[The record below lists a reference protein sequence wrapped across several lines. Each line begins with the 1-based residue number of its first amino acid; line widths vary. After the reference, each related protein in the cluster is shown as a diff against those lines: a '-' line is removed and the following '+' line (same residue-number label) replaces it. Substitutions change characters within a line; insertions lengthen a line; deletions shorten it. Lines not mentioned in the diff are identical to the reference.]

1 MTPFSLILT
10 AASVL
15 VAGILVAWLLLAGR
29 YSWHLVAKYLFR
41 RRIAWVSLLAVT
53 LCTSMVVVVRS
64 VMGGWLEM
72 FRESFHGL
80 TGDIVIEGNTL
91 SGFPFYEEIVERVER
106 LPEVEAA
113 VPTISTF
120 GLINIANLKSAGVQ
134 VMGFP
139 IEKIGQVHNFD
150 ESLHHQHKALLAEAD
165 DKDTPPVRA
174 QLLRRM
180 AQLPPTFDLRT
191 YVRVPLDTLPA
202 GVELGP
208 DAERF
213 HYDAKQRWLLYRGG
227 MDTEER
233 DRLLAASDDPVF
245 REAIRLL
252 YERTNDT
259 VLDYGRLARNARGD
273 VTRWP
278 GMIAGTGVLN
288 IKKNREGEQINR
300 HDGLYQMP
308 VKLTVMGMQPGSIS
322 VDMGEK
328 AEKNYWI
335 VDDSRTGVWQFDSN
349 TVYVPF
355 NVLQASL
362 GMERKDEGVRD
373 KVTGEPVV
381 EPARATDIHV
391 KVKDGVDLQVAKAG
405 IAAIVEDVF
414 NTHREEIDFY
424 GADPTV
430 ETWEEDKATFINA
443 IENET
448 VLVTFL
454 FGIISIVAIFLIF
467 CIFYM
472 IVAEKTKDIG
482 IIKSVGATS
491 TGVAGIFLGYGLAIG
506 IVGGG
511 AGLLFG
517 YLVVHNINWLHMKMG
532 ELLHVQVWN
541 PEIYA
546 FDDIPNKMDPFE
558 VTIIVGIAVIASVL
572 GALVPAIRAARM
584 NPVEALRWE

>member
-1 MTPFSLILT
+1 MSHFSIILT
-10 AASVL
+10 IASVFL
-15 VAGILVAWLLLAGR
+15 VGVLLAWLLLAGR

-91 SGFPFYEEIVERVER
+91 SGFPHYQEIVRRVEE

-113 VPTISTF
+113 VPTISAF
-120 GLINIANLKSAGVQ
+120 GLINIANLKSSGVQ
-134 VMGFP
+134 VIGFP
-139 IEKIGQVHNFD
+139 IEKIVKVHNFN

-165 DKDTPPVRA
+165 AKDTTPVRA
-174 QLLRRM
+174 ELLRRM
-180 AQLPPTFDLRT
+180 AKLPPTFDLRT
-191 YVRVPLDTLPA
+191 YVRVPLDALPA
-202 GVELGP
+202 GVDLGS

-213 HYDAKQRWLLYRGG
+213 RYDPERRWLLYRGVMG
-227 MDTEER
+227 AQER
-233 DRLLAASDDPVF
+233 DQLLAASADPVF
-245 REAIRLL
+245 QEAIRLL
-252 YERTNDT
+252 YERTNDA
-259 VLDYGRLARNARGD
+259 VYDYQRFARNARGD

-300 HDGLYQMP
+300 HEGLYQMP

-322 VDMGEK
+322 VDLGEK
-328 AEKNYWI
+328 AERNFWI
-335 VDDSRTGVWQFDSN
+335 VDDSRTGVWQFDSS

-355 NVLQASL
+355 DELQRLL
-362 GMERKDEGVRD
+362 GMEEKAATD
-373 KVTGEPVV
+373 KETGEAVT
-381 EPARATDIHV
+381 EPGRATDIHV
-391 KVKDGVDLQVAKAG
+391 KVKSGVDLQVAKG
-405 IAAIVEDVF
+405 KIAAIVEDVF
-414 NTHREEIDFY
+414 DSNRDAVEFY

-472 IVAEKTKDIG
+472 IVVEKTKDIG
-482 IIKSVGATS
+482 IIKSVGATAG
-491 TGVAGIFLGYGLAIG
+491 GVAGIFLGYGLAIG
-506 IVGGG
+506 LVGG
-511 AGLLFG
+511 ALGLLLS
-517 YLVVHNINWLHMKMG
+517 YLIVSNIN
-532 ELLHVQVWN
+532 LLHQKLGDLMGIQIWN
-541 PEIYA
+541 PEVYL
-546 FDDIPNKMDPFE
+546 FDSIPNTMNPRD
-558 VTIIVGIAVIASVL
+558 VAVITGAMIVASVV
-572 GALVPAIRAARM
+572 GALIPAMIAASKK
-584 NPVEALRWE
+584 PVDALRWE

>member
-1 MTPFSLILT
+1 MYKLHLIL
-10 AASVL
+10 
-15 VAGILVAWLLLAGR
+15 
-29 YSWHLVAKYLFR
+29 KYLLK
-41 RRIAWVSLLAVT
+41 RRIAWVSLVAVM
-53 LCTSMVVVVRS
+53 LCTTMVVVVRS

-91 SGFPFYEEIVERVER
+91 SGFPYYEEIVNRVEQ

-113 VPTISTF
+113 VPTIYTF
-120 GLINIANLKSAGVQ
+120 GLINIANLKSDGVQ
-134 VMGFP
+134 VIGYP
-139 IEKIGQVHNFD
+139 IEKISRVHNFD

-165 DKDTPPVRA
+165 APGTPPARA
-174 QLLRRM
+174 ELLRRT

-191 YVRVPLDTLPA
+191 YARVPLDALPA
-202 GVELGP
+202 GVDLGP

-213 HYDAKQRWLLYRGG
+213 RYDPERRWLIYRGT
-227 MDTEER
+227 MSVEER
-233 DRLLAASDDPVF
+233 DRLLAASQDPAF
-245 REAIRLL
+245 TEAVRLL
-252 YERTNDT
+252 HERTNDT
-259 VLDYGRLARNARGD
+259 VIDYEGLPVNARGD

-288 IKKNREGEQINR
+288 IKKNKEGETINR

-328 AEKNYWI
+328 AERNFWI

-355 NVLQASL
+355 DVLQAAL

-373 KVTGEPVV
+373 KVTGQPVV

-391 KVKDGVDLQVAKAG
+391 KVKDGVDLQAAKG
-405 IAAIVEDVF
+405 KIAVIVEDVF
-414 NTHREEIDFY
+414 NSHRDTVDFY

-472 IVAEKTKDIG
+472 IVVEKTKDIG
-482 IIKSVGATS
+482 IIKSVGATAG
-491 TGVAGIFLGYGLAIG
+491 GVAGIFLGYGMAIG
-506 IVGGG
+506 LVGG
-511 AGLLFG
+511 ALGLLSS
-517 YLVVHNINWLHMKMG
+517 YLIVSNIN
-532 ELLHVQVWN
+532 LLHQKLGDLMGIQIWN
-541 PEIYA
+541 PEVYL
-546 FDDIPNKMDPFE
+546 FDSIPNTMNPRD
-558 VTIIVGIAVIASVL
+558 VAVITAAMIVASVV
-572 GALVPAIRAARM
+572 GALIPAIIAASKK
-584 NPVEALRWE
+584 PVDALRWE

>member
-1 MTPFSLILT
+1 MSHFSIILT
-10 AASVL
+10 IASVFL
-15 VAGILVAWLLLAGR
+15 AGVLLAWLLLAGR

-91 SGFPFYEEIVERVER
+91 SGFPHYGEIVERVQQ
-106 LPEVEAA
+106 LDEVEAA
-113 VPTISTF
+113 VPTISAF
-120 GLINIANLKSAGVQ
+120 GLINIANLKSSGVQ
-134 VMGFP
+134 VIGFP
-139 IEKIGQVHNFD
+139 IEKIVKVHNFN

-165 DKDTPPVRA
+165 AKDTPPVRA
-174 QLLRRM
+174 ELLRRM
-180 AQLPPTFDLRT
+180 AELPPTFDLRT
-191 YVRVPLDTLPA
+191 YVRVPLDALPA
-202 GVELGP
+202 GVDLGS

-213 HYDAKQRWLLYRGG
+213 RHDPERRWLLYRGV
-227 MDTEER
+227 MDAEER
-233 DRLLAASDDPVF
+233 DRLLAASADPVF
-245 REAIRLL
+245 QEAIRLL
-252 YERTNDT
+252 YERTNDA
-259 VLDYGRLARNARGD
+259 VYDYQRFARNARGD

-300 HDGLYQMP
+300 HEGLYQMP

-322 VDMGEK
+322 VDLGEK
-328 AEKNYWI
+328 AERNFWI
-335 VDDSRTGVWQFDSN
+335 VDDSRTGVWQFDSS

-355 NVLQASL
+355 DELQRLL
-362 GMERKDEGVRD
+362 GMEEKSAKDKE
-373 KVTGEPVV
+373 TGEAVT
-381 EPARATDIHV
+381 EPGRATDIHV
-391 KVKDGVDLQVAKAG
+391 KVKNGVDLQVAKAK

-414 NTHREEIDFY
+414 DSNRDAVEFY

-472 IVAEKTKDIG
+472 IVVEKTKDIG
-482 IIKSVGATS
+482 IIKSVGATAG
-491 TGVAGIFLGYGLAIG
+491 GVAGIFLGYGLAIG
-506 IVGGG
+506 LVGG
-511 AGLLFG
+511 ALGLLLS
-517 YLVVHNINWLHMKMG
+517 YLVVSNIN
-532 ELLHVQVWN
+532 LLHQKLGDLMGIQIWN
-541 PEIYA
+541 PEVYL
-546 FDDIPNKMDPFE
+546 FDSIPNTMNPRD
-558 VTIIVGIAVIASVL
+558 VAVITGAMIVASVV
-572 GALVPAIRAARM
+572 GALIPAMIAASKK
-584 NPVEALRWE
+584 PVDALRWE